1 MTDLET
7 LADGEYTAVV
17 DSIEDGLA
25 TVFFEQDGA
34 DVGDALLEA
43 VVLPEDGRHADAI
56 LSVTV
61 DGDAVE
67 WTYEP
72 EVTKSRQ
79 EAAQDRFNRLSSRAP
94 SEDEESENDRPSS

>member
-7 LADGEYTAVV
+7 LPDGAYTAVV

-25 TVFFEQDGA
+25 TVFFERDGTEV
-34 DVGDALLEA
+34 DDAVLEA
-43 VVLPEDGRHADAI
+43 TVLPEDGRHADAI

-72 EVTKSRQ
+72 DVTESRQ
-79 EAAQDRFNRLSSRAP
+79 AAAQERFDRLSSRAP
-94 SEDEESENDRPSS
+94 SDDEAS